1 MIKHVVMWKIR
12 DELDGKPKNEL
23 CRDIKQQLEALP
35 GKIPVIRSFEVGI
48 NAIPSDASD
57 DLILVSEF
65 DSAEALAAYA
75 VHPDHVK
82 VAEVIARAKL
92 TRNAVDYQV

>member
-12 DELDGKPKNEL
+12 DELDGKTKEEI
-23 CRDIKQQLEALP
+23 CREIKALLESLP
-35 GKIPVIRSFEVGI
+35 GKIPLIRRFEVGI

-65 DSAEALAAYA
+65 DSPEDLKAYA
-75 VHPDHVK
+75 VHPEHVK
-82 VAEVIARAKL
+82 VAEVIGKAKL
-92 TRNAVDYQV
+92 TRNAVDYKI

>member
-1 MIKHVVMWKIR
+1 MTSWTASRKASFAGISSSSWK
-12 DELDGKPKNEL
+12 LF
-23 CRDIKQQLEALP
+23 P
-35 GKIPVIRSFEVGI
+35 GKIPVIRSLEVGI

-57 DLILVSEF
+57 DLILISEF
-65 DSAEALAAYA
+65 DSAEDLSAYA